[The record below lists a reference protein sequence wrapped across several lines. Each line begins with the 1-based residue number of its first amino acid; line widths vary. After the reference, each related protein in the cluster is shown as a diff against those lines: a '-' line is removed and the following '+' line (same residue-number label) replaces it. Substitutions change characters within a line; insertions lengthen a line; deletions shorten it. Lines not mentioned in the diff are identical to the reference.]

1 MPNLP
6 LQLATFIAD
15 SVVIF
20 LVVYFIGKI
29 TKREKQLEER
39 ERELAKKEGKIDIDY
54 HQIVDNALTKER
66 KILEDA
72 IAQAKTIIANTQYV
86 SQNSKQI
93 IDRALQEMVID
104 IKKDSDEIGR
114 QFIDNYKYFLNKVS
128 ATSLTDFQNIAKQF
142 GVNLDGQIREF
153 SKTLLPNLEKEIAGY
168 KQERLKGVDKI
179 VEAIVQKVAQKALN
193 KSIPVSDHNNLI
205 LEALERAK
213 KEGIFD

>member
-15 SVVIF
+15 CVVIF
-20 LVVYFIGKI
+20 FTVYFIAKI

-54 HQIVDNALTKER
+54 HQVVDNALTKER

-72 IAQAKTIIANTQYV
+72 VSQSKVIIANTQYV
-86 SQNSKQI
+86 SHDSKTI
-93 IDRALQEMVID
+93 IDKALTEMVID
-104 IKKDSDEIGR
+104 IKKDSSDIGR

-142 GVNLDGQIREF
+142 GVNLDVQIKDF
-153 SKTLLPNLEKEIAGY
+153 SKNLLPNLEKEIEAY
-168 KQERLKGVDKI
+168 KQERIKGVNKTI
-179 VEAIVQKVAQKALN
+179 ERIIQSVSQKALN
-193 KSIPVSDHNNLI
+193 KSIPVSDHSDLI
-205 LEALERAK
+205 LEALEKAK